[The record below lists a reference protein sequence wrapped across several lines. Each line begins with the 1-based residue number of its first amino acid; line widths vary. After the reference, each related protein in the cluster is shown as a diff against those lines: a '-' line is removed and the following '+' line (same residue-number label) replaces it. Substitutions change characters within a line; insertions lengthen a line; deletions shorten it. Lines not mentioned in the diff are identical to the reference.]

1 MKILP
6 YTSFCPPLSLSSHD
20 WTLIQLLL
28 LILIIFIALNDA
40 STSVLLSLPNLDII
54 DRSHFAMLSLTYWL
68 NIIPRALAFISIF
81 DKCINKENNLRW
93 DSAFQETLVVSIMW
107 SPGVMK
113 RFLTGCREVQGCL
126 DDPECQWGSILAPS
140 SAPSL

>member
-54 DRSHFAMLSLTYWL
+54 DPSFPAMKH
-68 NIIPRALAFISIF
+68 R
-81 DKCINKENNLRW
+81 
-93 DSAFQETLVVSIMW
+93 
-107 SPGVMK
+107 
-113 RFLTGCREVQGCL
+113 
-126 DDPECQWGSILAPS
+126 
-140 SAPSL
+140 